1 MKIQKLTQITSLA
14 ALVLLVLLS
23 GSVMAQTVASGRVDP
38 IKRPNN
44 LAIPITLLDPTV
56 VRGLEAVA
64 AAAGTTV
71 WVTNTN
77 RCDTEDRC
85 AVVLFTGADQLTA
98 GNTLRVGAIY
108 LKQGSE
114 ELPAGYYTVEL
125 TRGHPMY
132 ELTFV
137 ESSVRPEGTVEG
149 PTEKRMHKPFTIVKE
164 WGAVRFVK
172 KGGKEV
178 LDTTTLGGDIVEI
191 VKIAEARRSAKPRSN
206 VQTN

>member
-1 MKIQKLTQITSLA
+1 MKIQKLTHITSLA
-14 ALVLLVLLS
+14 ALVLLVLFS
-23 GSVMAQTVASGRVDP
+23 GSAMAQGGVTVAPGRVDP

-44 LAIPITLLDPTV
+44 LAIPITSLDPTV

-64 AAAGTTV
+64 AAADTTV

-98 GNTLRVGAIY
+98 GNTLRVGALYIRE
-108 LKQGSE
+108 GSE
-114 ELPAGYYTVEL
+114 SLPAGYYTVEL
-125 TRGHPMY
+125 TRQPRGHD
-132 ELTFV
+132 LTFV
-137 ESSVRPEGTVEG
+137 ESSVRPDGTVEG

-172 KGGKEV
+172 KDGKEF
-178 LDTTTLGGDIVEI
+178 LDTTTLGGDIG
-191 VKIAEARRSAKPRSN
+191 AAAKQVVNKSKSN
-206 VQTN
+206 VKNN